1 MSYLI
6 ENKLLTGDALFIRS
20 TGRCDFQGGSAESL
34 YDSIQKLFKLPDT
47 TEVYPAHDYN
57 GLSVSTIGEE
67 KKFNSMIKE
76 SFNEQD
82 FITMSIVLTWAYQRR
97 LKLQFQPIRVAAL
110 FQKRFKKT

>member
-1 MSYLI
+1 MSYLF

-34 YDSIQKLFKLPDT
+34 YESIQKLFKLPDT

-67 KKFNSMIKE
+67 KKFNSMIRE
-76 SFNEQD
+76 SFDQET
-82 FITMSIVLTWAYQRR
+82 FIENVNSLD
-97 LKLQFQPIRVAAL
+97 LGLP
-110 FQKRFKKT
+110 KKIKIAVPANQSCGLISANASV